1 MKHKL
6 FELYR
11 KYKLAI
17 VIGLSII
24 VVGLIGIILFLT
36 LGNNSSIKEYKN
48 NNYIVKYDNSWK
60 INSKEDN
67 LIILEHERGSKL
79 SIEIIELQE
88 EYKFSNMEDMLDE
101 LLYDIETQNKDF
113 KLLYKEKDSITKN
126 KYEGY
131 RMLYE
136 NADSQAMVVVAK
148 KSDKLIMFT
157 YEAKNNYFDILLD
170 SVQNIIYDFD
180 TVEEKFD
187 LTHNLNIETKEISYG
202 EDETVVSLL
211 KNTTQQEI
219 ATNNYHV
226 KYSIPSNFK
235 VSMLNSQIGSFNFEG
250 LEEGKMSITVNLYN
264 RNIYEYLDKEKS
276 LNVYS
281 EYKYYKTDEE
291 YSKYT
296 ESIDKFD
303 SDFES
308 YIYKCS
314 YYYDKA
320 IEYGENFEI
329 NYTSELKDNII
340 LIYALDRNHILLIKI
355 ESSKVAIPKK
365 LIDMIKIDS
374 SNNYSS
380 FSDSTK
386 ENGMIKSVLKRHVG
400 YEDKLEEIT
409 IKLPEKYKEIDK
421 GYYNIYTHRN
431 FGLNYNE
438 EMEIYEYDVEYEL
451 YSSLDSKLDSLNSD
465 YSSHKSKG
473 EYKELEFKETLT
485 LNEKTFDIY
494 EGGYTDI
501 SGALFSEIG
510 REYYY
515 VNSKVLFYKLDT
527 GKVLSIEI
535 KGNGVEI
542 SNEVLNELTNFNIE
556 TKTNEKRGNENGL

>member
-421 GYYNIYTHRN
+421 NLNVYEKRNYSLDYNDE
-431 FGLNYNE
+431 L
-438 EMEIYEYDVEYEL
+438 EIYNYDVEYSLTSEYL
-451 YSSLDSKLDSLNSD
+451 KLESQVSNISSSFPRAYGD
-465 YSSHKSKG
+465 
-473 EYKELEFKETLT
+473 YKELTYSGEQNINGKNFVVY
-485 LNEKTFDIY
+485 D
-494 EGGYTDI
+494 GGYTDI
-501 SGALFSEIG
+501 SGIMFTSTN
-510 REYYY
+510 RVRYY
-515 VNSKVLFYKLDT
+515 VNVKVLFYKLENGGYLT
-527 GKVLSIEI
+527 I
-535 KGNGVEI
+535 KLEGNGNQI
-542 SNEVLNELTNFNIE
+542 SNELLNEIANFEIKN
-556 TKTNEKRGNENGL
+556 

>member
-11 KYKLAI
+11 KYKLSI
-17 VIGLSII
+17 IIGLSII

-48 NNYIVKYDNSWK
+48 NNYVVKYDNSWK
-60 INSKEDN
+60 INSKEDK
-67 LIILEHERGSKL
+67 LIVLEHDRESKL

-136 NADSQAMVVVAK
+136 NTDSQAMVVVAK

-170 SVQNIIYDFD
+170 SVQNITD
-180 TVEEKFD
+180 EEKFD
-187 LTHNLNIETKEISYG
+187 LTHNLNIETKEINYG

-211 KNTTQQEI
+211 NKTTQQEI
-219 ATNNYHV
+219 AANNYHV

-235 VSMLNSQIGSFNFEG
+235 LSTLNSQLGSFNFEG
-250 LEEGKMSITVNLYN
+250 LKDGKMSITVNLYN
-264 RNIYEYLDKEKS
+264 RNIYEYLDKES
-276 LNVYS
+276 LLNVYS
-281 EYKYYKTDEE
+281 EYKYYKTDKD

-303 SDFES
+303 SEFES

-320 IEYGENFEI
+320 IEYGENFEV
-329 NYTSELKDNII
+329 NYTSELKDHII

-355 ESSKVAIPKK
+355 ESSNVAIPKK

-380 FSDSTK
+380 YSDSTK
-386 ENGMIKSVLKRHVG
+386 ENGIIKSVLKRHVG

-409 IKLPEKYKEIDK
+409 LNLSEKYKEIDK
-421 GYYNIYTHRN
+421 NLNVYEKRNYSLDYNDE
-431 FGLNYNE
+431 L
-438 EMEIYEYDVEYEL
+438 EIYNYDVEYSLTSEYL
-451 YSSLDSKLDSLNSD
+451 KLESQVSNISSSFPRAYGD
-465 YSSHKSKG
+465 
-473 EYKELEFKETLT
+473 YKELKYSGEQNINGKNFVVY
-485 LNEKTFDIY
+485 D
-494 EGGYTDI
+494 GGYTDI
-501 SGALFSEIG
+501 SGIMFTSTN
-510 REYYY
+510 RVRYY
-515 VNSKVLFYKLDT
+515 VNVKVLLHELSSGGYLTIKLEGNGNQISDELLNEIT
-527 GKVLSIEI
+527 NFEI
-535 KGNGVEI
+535 KN
-542 SNEVLNELTNFNIE
+542 
-556 TKTNEKRGNENGL
+556 

>member
-187 LTHNLNIETKEISYG
+187 VAHNLNIETKEISYG

-421 GYYNIYTHRN
+421 NLNVYEKRNYSLDYNDE
-431 FGLNYNE
+431 L
-438 EMEIYEYDVEYEL
+438 EIYNYDVEYSLTSEYL
-451 YSSLDSKLDSLNSD
+451 KLESQVSNISSSFPRAYGD
-465 YSSHKSKG
+465 
-473 EYKELEFKETLT
+473 YKELTYSGEQNINGKNFVVY
-485 LNEKTFDIY
+485 D
-494 EGGYTDI
+494 GGYTDI
-501 SGALFSEIG
+501 SGIMFTSTN
-510 REYYY
+510 RVRYY
-515 VNSKVLFYKLDT
+515 VNVKVLFYKLENGGYLT
-527 GKVLSIEI
+527 IELE
-535 KGNGVEI
+535 GNGNQI
-542 SNEVLNELTNFNIE
+542 SNELLNEITNFEIKN
-556 TKTNEKRGNENGL
+556 

>member
-421 GYYNIYTHRN
+421 NLNVYEKRNYSLDYNDE
-431 FGLNYNE
+431 L
-438 EMEIYEYDVEYEL
+438 EIYNYDVEYSLTSEYL
-451 YSSLDSKLDSLNSD
+451 KLESQVSNISSSFPRAYGD
-465 YSSHKSKG
+465 
-473 EYKELEFKETLT
+473 YKELTYSGEQNINGKNFVVY
-485 LNEKTFDIY
+485 D
-494 EGGYTDI
+494 GGYTDI
-501 SGALFSEIG
+501 SGIMFTSTN
-510 REYYY
+510 RVRYY
-515 VNSKVLFYKLDT
+515 VNVKVLFYKLENGGYLT
-527 GKVLSIEI
+527 IELE
-535 KGNGVEI
+535 GNGNQI
-542 SNEVLNELTNFNIE
+542 SNELLNEITNFEIKN
-556 TKTNEKRGNENGL
+556 

>member
-6 FELYR
+6 FELY
-11 KYKLAI
+11 KNYKQAI
-17 VIGLSII
+17 TIGLSII
-24 VVGLIGIILFLT
+24 IVGLIGIILFLT
-36 LGNNSSIKEYKN
+36 LGNNSSIKEFKN
-48 NNYIVKYDNSWK
+48 NNYVVKYDNSWK
-60 INSKEDN
+60 INSKDDN
-67 LIILEHERGSKL
+67 LIILEHKKGSKL
-79 SIEIIELQE
+79 SIEVVNLQE

-136 NADSQAMVVVAK
+136 NKDSQAMVVVAK

-187 LTHNLNIETKEISYG
+187 LTYNLNIETKKINYG
-202 EDETVVSLL
+202 KSETVESLL

-219 ATNNYHV
+219 ATNNYYV

-235 VSMLNSQIGSFNFEG
+235 ATMLNSQIGSFDFEG
-250 LEEGKMSITVNLYN
+250 LDKGKISITVNLYN
-264 RNIYEYLDKEKS
+264 RNIYEYLDKSKS
-276 LNVYS
+276 LNVYN
-281 EYKYYKTDEE
+281 EYKSYKSDED
-291 YSKYT
+291 YSKFT

-303 SDFES
+303 SNFES

-314 YYYDKA
+314 YYYDKS
-320 IEYGENFEI
+320 IEYDENFEI
-329 NYTSELKDNII
+329 NYTSELEDHII
-340 LIYALDRNHILLIKI
+340 LMYALDRNHILLIKI

-380 FSDSTK
+380 FSNSTK
-386 ENGMIKSVLKRHVG
+386 ENGMIKSVLKRQVG
-400 YEDKLEEIT
+400 YADKIEEII

-421 GYYNIYTHRN
+421 KSNLYENRNYGLDYNDK
-431 FGLNYNE
+431 L
-438 EMEIYEYDVEYEL
+438 EIYNYDVEYSLTSEYL
-451 YSSLDSKLDSLNSD
+451 KLENLISNINSSFPRTYGNYKDLTYL
-465 YSSHKSKG
+465 G
-473 EYKELEFKETLT
+473 EQNINGKNFIVY
-485 LNEKTFDIY
+485 D
-494 EGGYTDI
+494 GGYTDI
-501 SGALFSEIG
+501 SGIMFTSTN
-510 REYYY
+510 RVRYY
-515 VNSKVLFYKLDT
+515 VNVKVLFYKLENGGYLTIELEGNGNQISDALLNEIT
-527 GKVLSIEI
+527 NFEI
-535 KGNGVEI
+535 K
-542 SNEVLNELTNFNIE
+542 
-556 TKTNEKRGNENGL
+556 K